1 MTSRK
6 SLQDVITFINYSIVL
21 LKFLQIYL
29 LSEVI
34 LKSNFVKLSTF
45 KVFDIIFV
53 GYLYNVL

>member
-6 SLQDVITFINYSIVL
+6 SLQDVITLINYSIVL

-34 LKSNFVKLSTF
+34 LKSNIVKLSTF

>member
-6 SLQDVITFINYSIVL
+6 SLQDVITLINYSTVL

>member
-6 SLQDVITFINYSIVL
+6 SLQDVITLINYSIVL

-53 GYLYNVL
+53 G

>member
-6 SLQDVITFINYSIVL
+6 SLQDVITLINYSIVL